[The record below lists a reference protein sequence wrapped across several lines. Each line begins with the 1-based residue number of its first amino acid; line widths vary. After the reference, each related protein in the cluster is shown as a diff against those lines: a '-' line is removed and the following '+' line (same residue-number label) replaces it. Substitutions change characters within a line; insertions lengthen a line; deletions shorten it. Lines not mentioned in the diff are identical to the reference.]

1 MKLTDLPLEYI
12 RNPKKYIERMNEEI
26 KNFSEYKS
34 GMLVVGDDNG
44 IWIVVDGERK
54 EDVENRGLL
63 SKAAKLIATSEK

>member
-1 MKLTDLPLEYI
+1 
-12 RNPKKYIERMNEEI
+12 MNEEI